1 MEQIGQA
8 QLNATRVILALTD
21 LAQVNTDPRYGYGE
35 ETLALVK
42 AYVKELPGDTLREV
56 SMAVSRILEKE

>member
-1 MEQIGQA
+1 MEQISQA

-21 LAQVNTDPRYGYGE
+21 LAQVNTNPNYGYGE

-42 AYVKELPGDTLREV
+42 AYMKELPGDTLHEISV
-56 SMAVSRILEKE
+56 AVHRILTKE